1 MAGNPLHAWQI
12 LFSSVLV
19 LASGT
24 GTIQERLAQAY
35 DAGMHNLLAESDLPH
50 PIKTDLQALASQ
62 IQSLLLGS
70 TRQHPLHAMRDAI
83 LRVDPRTAAEIAR
96 RIVATYDKI
105 KPHRP

>member
-1 MAGNPLHAWQI
+1 MAGNPLHAWQV
-12 LFSSVLV
+12 LFSAVLI

-35 DAGMHNLLAESDLPH
+35 EAGLHNLLAEPDLPQS
-50 PIKTDLQALASQ
+50 IKNDVHTLASQ
-62 IQSLLLGS
+62 IQTLLLGNA
-70 TRQHPLHAMRDAI
+70 RQQPVHAMRDAI
-83 LRVDPRTAAEIAR
+83 LRIDHRAAAEIAR

>member
-12 LFSSVLV
+12 LFSAVLI

-35 DAGMHNLLAESDLPH
+35 EAGLHNLLGEADLPQA
-50 PIKTDLQALASQ
+50 IKNDLQALALQ

-70 TRQHPLHAMRDAI
+70 SRHQPLHAVRDAF
-83 LRVDPRTAAEIAR
+83 LRADHRTAAEIAR

>member
-12 LFSSVLV
+12 LFSAVLI

-24 GTIQERLAQAY
+24 GSIQERLAQAY
-35 DAGMHNLLAESDLPH
+35 EAGLHNLLGEPDLPQS
-50 PIKTDLQALASQ
+50 IRGDLQLLATQ
-62 IQSLLLGS
+62 IQSLLLGNA
-70 TRQHPLHAMRDAI
+70 RHQPLHAVRDAI
-83 LRVDPRTAAEIAR
+83 LRSDHRAAAEIAR